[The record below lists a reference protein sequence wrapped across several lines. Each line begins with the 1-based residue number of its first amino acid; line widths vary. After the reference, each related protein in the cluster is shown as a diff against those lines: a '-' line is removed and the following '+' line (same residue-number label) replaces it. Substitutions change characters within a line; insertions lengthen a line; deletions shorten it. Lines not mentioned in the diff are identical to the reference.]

1 LWPPSWLRGTP
12 LILSLAQSLPT
23 SDQLTSCSAASLVW
37 ESEHLS
43 ILLNVNL
50 AIAFS
55 SPSKILTSFPA
66 AVHVVNLYFEEEH
79 AKEREHIVKLANA
92 TDAASTEL
100 LRGYAREGMR
110 KCSSSRMPYMFNLC
124 YNHRFEASIYWPLE
138 RSRGGRRDSPGIWK
152 TTDQSQSRRSRS
164 GQL

>member
-1 LWPPSWLRGTP
+1 LWLPSWLRGTP
-12 LILSLAQSLPT
+12 LILSLAQSQPT
-23 SDQLTSCSAASLVW
+23 SDQLTSCLAASLVW

-43 ILLNVNL
+43 TLLNVSL
-50 AIAFS
+50 AFAFS
-55 SPSKILTSFPA
+55 SPPKILTSFPA

-79 AKEREHIVKLANA
+79 TKEREHIVKLANA

-110 KCSSSRMPYMFNLC
+110 KWSSSRMPYMFKLC
-124 YNHRFEASIYWPLE
+124 CNHRVEASIHWPLE
-138 RSRGGRRDSPGIWK
+138 RSCGRRRDSPGIWQ
-152 TTDQSQSRRSRS
+152 TADQSQSRRSRS